1 MKISDN
7 QYDQINIVSVFL
19 KNVSNL
25 LNLSSSDVPLNLDK
39 RTGSSILLLE
49 MFFFFI
55 VKIGKPLYSRTLFLT
70 SFTTNIGHK
79 RYFRLFLRNHN

>member
-49 MFFFFI
+49 MFFFYC
-55 VKIGKPLYSRTLFLT
+55 KNR
-70 SFTTNIGHK
+70 
-79 RYFRLFLRNHN
+79 

>member
-49 MFFFFI
+49 MFFF
-55 VKIGKPLYSRTLFLT
+55 LL
-70 SFTTNIGHK
+70 
-79 RYFRLFLRNHN
+79 

>member
-49 MFFFFI
+49 MFFFFYC
-55 VKIGKPLYSRTLFLT
+55 KNR
-70 SFTTNIGHK
+70 
-79 RYFRLFLRNHN
+79 